1 MIRSTLLS
9 GITGSPPPLRKLGCG
24 QHADG
29 GYISGEQHHRAGGG
43 AAVLWGP
50 GPAHYRQDVFQA
62 RHLEEALAL
71 QIKANMCIC
80 AFSAVGD

>member
-1 MIRSTLLS
+1 MRTGAILVVSS
-9 GITGSPPPLRKLGCG
+9 ITVLAEVPLFCG
-24 QHADG
+24 
-29 GYISGEQHHRAGGG
+29 
-43 AAVLWGP
+43 GP